1 MNLAWNILD
10 HTAPGWPAEVAA
22 LHRLLA
28 GSGQPLVPSYF
39 VETTFV
45 KMGGRL
51 AVLRDR
57 SSDTIVAVG
66 LLFPRA
72 IEEGRPVYTLRLHA
86 LGPLP
91 ANEVLL
97 ASLTPLVAPAI
108 IVLHLPSAGHG
119 FAATSTVIDGF
130 DIGAPG
136 VAELPAVRRLRNEIW
151 GGVADDGYPDDLH
164 SAEFAPGTSLVA
176 RRAGQL
182 AGFLLGFHRFGL
194 AALDEL
200 ALPYRRELAIESQ
213 VMGVAA
219 AHRSAGLAATLKR
232 EQARQALARGIDLIH
247 WTADP
252 LQFPNAVLNFGKLR
266 AVAGEF
272 YRAYYPYRN
281 ALNRVSASRLGIVWL
296 PRSARGQAALAGVA
310 GGGRHDLTHFP
321 GVAILNAGPRP
332 LRVPAGAPYLA
343 LEIPGDWTTLQR
355 DDPATALA
363 WRATSDELLA
373 ARLGFTPD
381 RYLITDVA
389 VAHGRRYLVAQRYT
403 LALLLP

>member
-1 MNLAWNILD
+1 MSLAWSILD
-10 HTAPGWPAEVAA
+10 HSGSGWSAEVAA
-22 LHRLLA
+22 LYQLLA
-28 GSGQPLVPSYF
+28 SSGQPVVPSYF

-51 AVLRDR
+51 AVLQN
-57 SSDTIVAVG
+57 SASDAVVAVG

-72 IEEGRPVYTLRLHA
+72 IEDGRPVYTLRLHA

-91 ANEVLL
+91 AHEALL
-97 ASLTPLVAPAI
+97 ASLTPLLAPAT
-108 IVLHLPSAGHG
+108 IVLHLPTARHA

-130 DIGAPG
+130 DIGAPDA
-136 VAELPAVRRLRNEIW
+136 AELPAVRRLRSLIW
-151 GGVADDGYPDDLH
+151 GGVADEGYPDDLH

-176 RRAGQL
+176 RREGQL
-182 AGFLLGFHRFGL
+182 AGFLLGFHRFAL

-200 ALPYRRELAIESQ
+200 ALPYRRDLAIESQ

-219 AHRSAGLAATLKR
+219 EHRSAGLAVALKR

-272 YRAYYPYRN
+272 YPAYYPYRN
-281 ALNRVSASRLGIVWL
+281 TLNRVTASRLGIVWL

-310 GGGRHDLTHFP
+310 GGVRHDLAHFA

-332 LRVPAGAPYLA
+332 LQVPGDAPYLA
-343 LEIPGDWTTLQR
+343 LEIPGDWTALQH

-363 WRATSDELLA
+363 WRASSDELLA
-373 ARLGFTPD
+373 TWLGFTPG

-389 VAHGRRYLVAQRYT
+389 VAHGRRYLVAQRYD